1 MAGLAPK
8 GTIAAKI
15 LAALSIFPVSSL
27 STHLLSKDRI
37 QVDAQDENQMAALA
51 WATEKKQ
58 F

>member
-37 QVDAQDENQMAALA
+37 TPYLASSMKVKPMAA
-51 WATEKKQ
+51 
-58 F
+58 